1 LILLPVDKKVSFNGN
16 KKALVMKDLHA
27 KDMTIKKK
35 KEQYAFKTNKWY
47 KLARFYNLLFVR
59 YFDLKSPITSI
70 YIFFLKINYS
80 ITMIIVL
87 SKEEYIYIYIY
98 IYIYWSSNI
107 CQYHLHKTIR
117 NPLCMFL

>member
-1 LILLPVDKKVSFNGN
+1 
-16 KKALVMKDLHA
+16 MKDFHA
-27 KDMTIKKK
+27 KDMATNKKKK

-70 YIFFLKINYS
+70 YIFFSKINYS

-98 IYIYWSSNI
+98 IYILIIKYMSISSTQN
-107 CQYHLHKTIR
+107 YT
-117 NPLCMFL
+117 

>member
-16 KKALVMKDLHA
+16 KKALVMKDFHA
-27 KDMTIKKK
+27 KDMATNKKKK

-70 YIFFLKINYS
+70 YIFFSKINYS

-98 IYIYWSSNI
+98 ILIIKYMSISSTQN
-107 CQYHLHKTIR
+107 YT
-117 NPLCMFL
+117 